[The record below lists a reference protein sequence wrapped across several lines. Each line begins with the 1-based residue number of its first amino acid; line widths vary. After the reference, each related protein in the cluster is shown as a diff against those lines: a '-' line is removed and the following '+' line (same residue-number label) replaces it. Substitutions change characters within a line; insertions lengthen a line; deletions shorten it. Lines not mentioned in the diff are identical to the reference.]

1 MGGPRVRRARSLPGY
16 LLYRILSGLFG
27 LLPEPVMRRTGEG
40 LGWLLSFVAGERRRM
55 SARHLGRVVGEEADV
70 DHLARR
76 AFASYGRYWAETFW
90 VRPRRLRAMADHISI
105 EGADI
110 VLAHRDQGGL
120 ILALPHLG
128 NWEAAGIEAINLGL
142 DLVAAAE
149 SLPNPLISEWF
160 IAQRAV
166 FGIDVVLVQSGA
178 STELLKRLQDGK
190 TLALPSDRDL
200 KGRGVGVTFFGEET
214 TLPAGP
220 FVLAKRTGSPVLPV
234 ATYFREGR
242 GHHFVVRPPLDASGS
257 IEAMAQE
264 LAGHFE
270 DFIREHPTQWHLLQP
285 LWPSDR
291 KEPV

>member
-1 MGGPRVRRARSLPGY
+1 MGGARVKRARYLPGY
-16 LLYRILSGLFG
+16 VLYRVLSGLFG
-27 LLPEPVMRRTGEG
+27 LLPEPIMRRTGEG

-55 SARHLGRVVGEEADV
+55 SARHLGRVVGEGADV
-70 DHLARR
+70 DRLARQ

-90 VRPRRLRAMADHISI
+90 VQSRRLPAMAQHISI
-105 EGADI
+105 EGDDI
-110 VLAHRDQGGL
+110 VVAHRDRGGL

-160 IAQRAV
+160 IAQRAL
-166 FGIDVVLVQSGA
+166 FGIDVVLVKAGA
-178 STELLKRLQDGK
+178 STELLKRLQEGK
-190 TLALPSDRDL
+190 SLALPSDRDL
-200 KGRGVGVTFFGEET
+200 KGRGVSVEFFGEET

-220 FVLAKRTGSPVLPV
+220 FVLAKRTGAPVLPV

-242 GHHFVVRPPLDASGS
+242 GHHFVVRPPLDATGS
-257 IEAMAQE
+257 VAEMAQE

-270 DFIREHPTQWHLLQP
+270 EFIRAHPTQWHLLQP

>member
-1 MGGPRVRRARSLPGY
+1 MSRRRDLAGY
-16 LLYRILSGLFG
+16 GLYRVLSGIFG
-27 LLPEPVMRRTGEG
+27 LVPEPLMRRSGEA

-55 SARHLGRVVGEEADV
+55 SIRHLTRVTGDAAAAPA
-70 DHLARR
+70 LSRR

-90 VRPRRLRAMADHISI
+90 VRPRRIDAIAAHTTI
-105 EGADI
+105 EGDDI
-110 VLAHRDQGGL
+110 VRRYRDQGGL

-128 NWEAAGIEAINLGL
+128 NWEAAGVEALSLGL
-142 DLVAAAE
+142 QLVAAAE
-149 SLPNPLISEWF
+149 ALPNPLISRWF
-160 IAQRAV
+160 IEQRAM

-178 STELLKRLQDGK
+178 SGELLARLKAGK

-200 KGRGVGVTFFGEET
+200 KGRGVPVRFFGEET

-220 FVLAKRTGSPVLPV
+220 FVLAKRTDAPVLPV
-234 ATYFREGR
+234 ATYFKPGR
-242 GHHFVVRPPLDASGS
+242 GHHFVVREPLAAGS

-270 DFIREHPTQWHLLQP
+270 EFIRADPVQWHVLQP

-291 KEPV
+291 EPA

>member
-1 MGGPRVRRARSLPGY
+1 MSRGRYLSGY
-16 LLYRILSGLFG
+16 LLYRVLSGMFG
-27 LLPEPVMRRTGEG
+27 LLPEPVMRRTGEV
-40 LGWLLSFVAGERRRM
+40 LGWLLSFVAGDRRRM
-55 SARHLGRVVGEEADV
+55 SMRHLRRVAGNAAPVGR
-70 DHLARR
+70 LSRQ

-90 VRPRRLRAMADHISI
+90 VRPRRIPAMAGHTSI

-110 VLAHRDQGGL
+110 VVAHRDRGGL

-128 NWEAAGIEAINLGL
+128 NWEAAGIEAAGLGL

-149 SLPNPLISEWF
+149 LLPNPLISEWF
-160 IAQRAV
+160 IAQRAM
-166 FGIDVVLVQSGA
+166 FGIEVVLVRPGA
-178 STELLKRLQDGK
+178 SSELLGRLQAGK

-200 KGRGVGVTFFGEET
+200 KGRGIAVKLFGEET

-220 FVLAKRTGSPVLPV
+220 FVLAKRSGAPVLPV
-234 ATYFREGR
+234 ATYFKRGR

-257 IEAMAQE
+257 IEDMAQE

-270 DFIREHPTQWHLLQP
+270 DFIRAEPTQWHLLQP

-291 KEPV
+291 EAIR